1 MILTN
6 FVKPNNEHM
15 KDYDK
20 KKESSYR
27 RYWDVY
33 NLYEWA
39 MFQKL
44 PTGGFMQIEYL
55 VKIL

>member
-6 FVKPNNEHM
+6 VMKPNNEHV

-20 KKESSYR
+20 KKESSYH

-44 PTGGFMQIEYL
+44 HTGGFMQIEYL

>member
-20 KKESSYR
+20 KKESSYHK
-27 RYWDVY
+27 YWDVY
-33 NLYEWA
+33 NLYE
-39 MFQKL
+39 
-44 PTGGFMQIEYL
+44 
-55 VKIL
+55 